1 MARKMPPGSF
11 LKLMENRKL
20 DKYGIKVLVGT
31 FLGPFIQVG
40 LIFISSGRMDIAG
53 GWIYLVV
60 SFIGMFGGIML
71 VCKTNPELLNHRGQ
85 WNKKKDTKPWDK
97 VLLVLFGIVGFYILP
112 VVVGLDIRFQWS
124 YLAIHFT
131 VAGAG
136 VVLFLVGS
144 VIIHWAMIVNTHF
157 ETSVRIQNDR
167 DHKVITAGPYKIV
180 RHPGYVGAILW
191 AVATPLIIGSVV
203 GIIPAVIAGLV
214 LIIRTWLEDKTLH
227 SELNGYVEYAARVK
241 YRLLPGI
248 W

>member
-1 MARKMPPGSF
+1 MG
-11 LKLMENRKL
+11 NRKL
-20 DKYGIKVLVGT
+20 NKYGIKVLVGT

-40 LIFISSGRMDIAG
+40 LLFISAGRMDIAG

-60 SFIGMFGGIML
+60 SFVGMFGGIML

-85 WNKKKDTKPWDK
+85 WEKKKGTKPWDK
-97 VLLVLFGIVGFYILP
+97 FLLIVFGIVGFYILP
-112 VVVGLDIRFQWS
+112 VVIGLDIRFQWS
-124 YLAIHFT
+124 YLGIHFT
-131 VAGAG
+131 IAGI
-136 VVLFLVGS
+136 VFFLIGS

-167 DHKVITAGPYKIV
+167 DHKVITAGPYKMV

-191 AVATPLIIGSVV
+191 AVATPLIIGSIV
-203 GIIPAVIAGLV
+203 GLIPAVIAGLV

-227 SELNGYVEYAARVK
+227 SELNGYVEYAGRVK
-241 YRLLPGI
+241 YRLFPGI